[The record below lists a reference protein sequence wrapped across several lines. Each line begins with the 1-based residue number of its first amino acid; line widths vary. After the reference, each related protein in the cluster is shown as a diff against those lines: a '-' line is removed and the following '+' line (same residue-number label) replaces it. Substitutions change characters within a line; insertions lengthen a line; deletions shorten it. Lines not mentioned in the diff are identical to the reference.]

1 MSTETTAEAT
11 EAEVEAPDV
20 EATDAEGTDVE
31 APEATTNE
39 PARSD
44 KVRNRKPARPQATA
58 KFVRVSARKARL
70 VADLI
75 RGKSVPEAQ
84 AILAFSTRDAAVPV
98 RKVLESAMAN
108 ADHNAGLDVRE
119 LYLTRV
125 TIDEGPTMRRFR
137 PRAQGRASRINKRTC
152 HITIG
157 LGPLGSEAEG
167 RA

>member
-11 EAEVEAPDV
+11 EVETTDV
-20 EATDAEGTDVE
+20 EATETE
-31 APEATTNE
+31 APEATAAE

-44 KVRNRKPARPQATA
+44 KTKNRKPARPEATA

-84 AILAFSTRDAAVPV
+84 AILAFSTRDAAIPV

-108 ADHNAGLDVRE
+108 ADHNAGLSVRD
-119 LYLTRV
+119 LYVTRA

-157 LGPLGSEAEG
+157 LGLPGGTDAEG

>member
-11 EAEVEAPDV
+11 EAEAPDV
-20 EATDAEGTDVE
+20 ETTDAEATESDVE

-39 PARSD
+39 PVRSD

-84 AILAFSTRDAAVPV
+84 AILAFSTRGAAEPV

-157 LGPLGSEAEG
+157 LGQYGSEAEG

>member
-11 EAEVEAPDV
+11 DV
-20 EATDAEGTDVE
+20 EATDVEATDVE
-31 APEATTNE
+31 APEATTNT
-39 PARSD
+39 PARSAR
-44 KVRNRKPARPQATA
+44 VRNRRPARPQATA

-75 RGKSVPEAQ
+75 RGASVPEAQ
-84 AILAFSTRDAAVPV
+84 AILAFSTRDAAEPI

-157 LGPLGSEAEG
+157 LGPHGSEPEG

>member
-11 EAEVEAPDV
+11 EAEVEATDV
-20 EATDAEGTDVE
+20 EVTEGDAPE

-44 KVRNRKPARPQATA
+44 KVRNRKPARPEATA

-70 VADLI
+70 IADLI
-75 RGKSVPEAQ
+75 RDKSVPEAQ

-119 LYLTRV
+119 LYVTRA

-157 LGPLGSEAEG
+157 LGIPGADAEG